1 MVDTLGLGYITRERG
16 VHMPKTKAPYPTE
29 FKSEAVRLCCESGKP
44 MSMIARDLGVLIE
57 SLRAVRTLNPD
68 AAAAAS

>member
-1 MVDTLGLGYITRERG
+1 
-16 VHMPKTKAPYPTE
+16 MPKTKAPYPTE